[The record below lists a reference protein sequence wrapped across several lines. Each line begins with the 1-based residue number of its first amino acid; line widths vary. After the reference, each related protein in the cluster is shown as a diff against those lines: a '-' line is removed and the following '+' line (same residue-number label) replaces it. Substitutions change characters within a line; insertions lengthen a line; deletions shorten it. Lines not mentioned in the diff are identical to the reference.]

1 MLHRPNPLTWQI
13 PLTVLACVA
22 ASLAGV
28 WVTSRTLGF
37 TMDAS
42 IVAALSAVL
51 SSAMIARELRTKSTH
66 SRHRTAP

>member
-37 TMDAS
+37 TTDAS
-42 IVAALSAVL
+42 AVAVFSAVL
-51 SSAMIARELRTKSTH
+51 SSAMIARELRSQRKH
-66 SRHRTAP
+66 PQHHPAP